1 MKPMSDQLT
10 IAALAS
16 ALALAALCLQAPAI
30 SARGAEAGAAWM
42 KATAGVELPALAL
55 PSLLR

>member
-1 MKPMSDQLT
+1 MSDQLT

-30 SARGAEAGAAWM
+30 SARGAEAGAAWL
-42 KATAGVELPALAL
+42 KATAGVELPAVTL